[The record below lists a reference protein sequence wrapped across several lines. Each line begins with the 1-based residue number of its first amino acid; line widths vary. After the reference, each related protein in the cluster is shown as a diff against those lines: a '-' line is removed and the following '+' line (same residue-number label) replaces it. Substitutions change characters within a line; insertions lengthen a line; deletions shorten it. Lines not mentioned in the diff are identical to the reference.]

1 MKQSDPAAR
10 STITGDWLPSP
21 DKAVWAMCDKCVDLD
36 EKIGRYRRMSNS
48 INDQFTIERIR
59 ELILDAEAQ
68 KAALHS
74 EKK

>member
-1 MKQSDPAAR
+1 
-10 STITGDWLPSP
+10 
-21 DKAVWAMCDKCVDLD
+21 MCEKCVDLD

-48 INDQFTIERIR
+48 INDQLTIERIR